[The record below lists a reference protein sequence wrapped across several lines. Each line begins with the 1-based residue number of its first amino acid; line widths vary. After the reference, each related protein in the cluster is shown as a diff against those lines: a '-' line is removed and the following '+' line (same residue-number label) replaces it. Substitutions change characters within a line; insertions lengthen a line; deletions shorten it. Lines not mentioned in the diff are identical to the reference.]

1 MTKKSK
7 DEFYSLVEDITNNQ
21 KFNKLNKEIHHGIS
35 RYDHS
40 VRVAKWT
47 YLTAKFFH
55 MKKKE
60 ETTKAALLHDFYID
74 EDLKGQKNM
83 KKLGTHPNM
92 ALENSLQYYELNNLQ
107 QDIIVKHMFPCTLE
121 LPKYKETWLVS
132 LIDKIVGAYEMLRFK
147 AVLYIGIYLLF
158 LFEVIRLPR

>member
-21 KFNKLNKEIHHGIS
+21 KFNKLNREIHHGIS

-40 VRVAKWT
+40 MRVAKWT
-47 YLTAKFFH
+47 YLTSKFFN

-74 EDLKGQKNM
+74 EDLKGQKSL

-92 ALENSLQYYELNNLQ
+92 ALENSLKYYNLNDLQ
-107 QDIIVKHMFPCTLE
+107 QDIITKHMFPCTLKI
-121 LPKYKETWLVS
+121 PKYKETWLVS
-132 LIDKIVGAYEMLRFK
+132 IVDKAVSTYEMLRFK

-158 LFEVIRLPR
+158 LFEIIRLPR

>member
-35 RYDHS
+35 RFDHS
-40 VRVAKWT
+40 LRVAKWT
-47 YLTAKFFH
+47 YLVAKCLH

-60 ETTKAALLHDFYID
+60 ETTRAALLHDFYID
-74 EDLKGQKNM
+74 KDLEGQRGI

-92 ALENSLQYYELNNLQ
+92 ALQNSLEYYALNAMQ
-107 QDIIVKHMFPCTLE
+107 QDIITKHMFPCTLN

-132 LIDKIVGAYEMLRFK
+132 VIDKIVSTYEMLRFK
-147 AVLYIGIYLLF
+147 ASLYIGIYLLF
-158 LFEVIRLPR
+158 MFEIIRLPR